1 MRSSL
6 FANEVF
12 VFFTV
17 SCHLQKSKASF
28 AALNTYL
35 FLPLEMEVQ
44 LSEPGFQRNV
54 NVNVLSDLI

>member
-6 FANEVF
+6 FAHEAF

-17 SCHLQKSKASF
+17 SRYLQKSKGGF

-44 LSEPGFQRNV
+44 LSEPGFQRKV
-54 NVNVLSDLI
+54 NVNVLF